1 MLVSQVKLGHI
12 QQIGERYMQRLLTY
26 LICFIFA
33 GSFCLPIIAQEEK
46 NETKPDT
53 QQTQSKKK
61 KEYEDFNKV
70 TEDSKS
76 FQGLFTLYE
85 KKENLYCEIKP
96 DQLNQPFL
104 LMISI
109 ARGLGTGYL
118 LSGMTMDEWLLEWRR
133 VGDKVHLVRKNV
145 RFRADKGTPIAEAVD
160 LGYRDSVLFALKLE
174 SVHPQRKSLLVNISP
189 VFLSDLPPLSGQIGG
204 GARFDKARST
214 WGAVKAFPKNVELR
228 VDAVYSASG
237 SRETIP
243 DSRGIQLS
251 VHYSLVKL
259 PSNNY
264 QPRLADDRMG
274 HFMTTVKDFS
284 LKTSDEPYIRYVNR
298 WHLEKADKKAK
309 LSPPKDPIIFYI
321 EKTVPHRFRPY
332 VRQGILEWNKAFEK
346 AGFIDAIEARIQQD
360 HETWDPED
368 ARYNTI
374 RWVVGASFAIGPS
387 RVNPLTGQI
396 LDADILVG
404 ESWIRSWQR
413 EYTTFFEELEHERNN
428 PVDHSSRHNCQMAT
442 GLARQ
447 MGFMASVLQA
457 RGIIDDGEL
466 PEEFIG
472 QALKALIMH
481 EVGHTLGIRHNFK
494 ASTIYTLD
502 EINKKT
508 GKALHGSV
516 MEYDAV
522 NIAPEGEK
530 QGDYYTTTIGP
541 WDYWVVEY
549 AYTSLDGNKSEAEL
563 PELQKIASRGAT
575 PELRYATDG
584 DASMYQYRDLD
595 PLVNRWDLGA
605 DPLEFAKL
613 RREIVAGLWDEIA
626 DKVTTDGMGYQR
638 VRRAFRS
645 LLGQY
650 SRAMFLATRFIGG
663 QYHHRD
669 HKGDKNGRLPYVPVP
684 AEKQREAL
692 QFIKEH
698 ALSDKT
704 FDFPPKLLNSIAITR
719 WSDWGDSSGNSS
731 RLDYPVHDVILRN
744 QTQIIGRLLDPNVLA
759 RVQDTELKFSDQDV
773 FTMPELFTG
782 ITDAVWVE
790 LDKNADAK
798 QWTNS
803 DAFISSFRRGLQRE
817 HLKQLI
823 KLVLAAANGT
833 PEDARSL
840 ARLHLVKISGDIQN
854 VLQNSKDKLD
864 DYSLAHLEE
873 SHVRVQKAL
882 DANFSVE
889 KR

>member
-1 MLVSQVKLGHI
+1 MRQLLIFWICIITISGYCLTVS
-12 QQIGERYMQRLLTY
+12 
-26 LICFIFA
+26 
-33 GSFCLPIIAQEEK
+33 AQEEAK
-46 NETKPDT
+46 PEETTVKET
-53 QQTQSKKK
+53 TTKKK
-61 KEYEDFNKV
+61 KEFEDFSKV
-70 TEDSKS
+70 IEDSKS
-76 FQGLFTLYE
+76 YQGLYRLYQ
-85 KKENLYCEIKP
+85 KKENLYCEIEP
-96 DQLNQPFL
+96 SQLNKPFL
-104 LMISI
+104 CMISI
-109 ARGLGTGYL
+109 ARGIGTGYL

-145 RFRADKGTPIAEAVD
+145 RYRANKGTPIAEAVD

-174 SVHPQRKSLLVNISP
+174 SIHPQRKSLLVNVSP
-189 VFLSDLPPLSGQIGG
+189 VFISDLPPLAGQIGG

-214 WGAVKAFPKNVELR
+214 WGAIKAFPKNIELR
-228 VDAVYSASG
+228 IDAVYSASG

-251 VHYSLVKL
+251 VHYSLTEL
-259 PSNNY
+259 PSNDY
-264 QPRLADDRMG
+264 QPRLADDRLG

-284 LKTSDEPYIRYVNR
+284 LKTSDEPYVRFVNR
-298 WHLEKADKKAK
+298 WHLEKADKNAEF
-309 LSPPKDPIIFYI
+309 SPPKDPIIFYI

-360 HETWDPED
+360 YENWDPED

-413 EYTTFFEELEHERNN
+413 EWTTFFEEVEHERNH
-428 PVDHSSRHNCQMAT
+428 PIDHTSRHNCQMAT
-442 GLARQ
+442 GLAQQ

-457 RGIIDDGEL
+457 RGLIDDGEL

-494 ASTIYTLD
+494 ASTIFTLED
-502 EINKKT
+502 INKKV

-522 NIAPEGEK
+522 NISPEGEK

-549 AYTSLDGNKSEAEL
+549 AYKSIDGSKPEAEL
-563 PELQKIASRGAT
+563 PELQKIASRVAT

-605 DPLEFAKL
+605 DPLEFAKQ

-626 DKVTTDGMGYQR
+626 EKVTTDGMGYQR

-650 SRAMFLATRFIGG
+650 SRSMFLATRYIGG

-669 HKGDKNGRLPYVPVP
+669 HRGDENARLPYVPVP
-684 AEKQREAL
+684 AKKQREAL
-692 QFIKEH
+692 TFIKEH

-719 WSDWGDSSGNSS
+719 WSDWGTSSNNSS
-731 RLDYPVHDVILRN
+731 RLDYPIHNVILQN
-744 QTQIIGRLLDPNVLA
+744 QSQILGRLLDRNVLA
-759 RVQDTELKFSDQDV
+759 RVQDTELKFSNDEDI
-773 FTMPELFTG
+773 FTLPELFTG

-790 LDKNADAK
+790 LDKNANAK
-798 QWTNS
+798 QWTNT
-803 DAFISSFRRGLQRE
+803 DAFISGFRRGLQRE

-823 KLVLAAANGT
+823 KLVLAAENGT

-840 ARLHLVKISGDIQN
+840 ARHHLQQINTRIKD
-854 VLQNSKDKLD
+854 VLLKSKQQFD
-864 DYSLAHLEE
+864 DYTSAHLEE
-873 SHVRVQKAL
+873 SQVRVEKAL
-882 DANFSVE
+882 DAGFEVQ
-889 KR
+889 RR

>member
-1 MLVSQVKLGHI
+1 MK
-12 QQIGERYMQRLLTY
+12 RLITL
-26 LICFIFA
+26 LI
-33 GSFCLPIIAQEEK
+33 SFTFMSSLSLPIIAQEKTEA
-46 NETKPDT
+46 KPAA
-53 QQTQSKKK
+53 QQTAEKKK
-61 KEYEDFNKV
+61 KEYEDFSKV
-70 TEDSKS
+70 TEDSKKYD
-76 FQGLFTLYE
+76 GYFTLYQ
-85 KKENLYCEIKP
+85 KKEDLYCEIKP
-96 DQLNQPFL
+96 SQLNKPFL
-104 LMISI
+104 LMASI
-109 ARGLGTGYL
+109 ARGIGTGYI
-118 LSGMTMDEWLLEWRR
+118 LSGMTMDEWLLEWKR

-160 LGYRDSVLFALKLE
+160 LGYSDSVLFALKLE
-174 SVHPQRKSLLVNISP
+174 SVHPQSKSLLVNISP
-189 VFLSDLPPLSGQIGG
+189 VFISDLLPLAGNLG
-204 GARFDKARST
+204 GARFDKSRST
-214 WGAVKAFPKNVELR
+214 WGAIKTFPRNVELR
-228 VDAVYSASG
+228 VNAVYSGGG
-237 SRETIP
+237 SRDTVP
-243 DSRGIQLS
+243 DSRGMQVA
-251 VHYSLVKL
+251 VHYSLAQL
-259 PSNNY
+259 PNNNY

-284 LKTSDEPYIRYVNR
+284 LKTSDEPFIRYVNR
-298 WHLEKADKKAK
+298 WHLEKADKDKE
-309 LSPPKDPIIFYI
+309 LSPPKEPIIFYI

-360 HETWDPED
+360 HEDWDPED

-413 EYTTFFEELEHERNN
+413 EWTTFFEEVEHERNH
-428 PVDHSSRHNCQMAT
+428 PVDHSSRHNCEMAT
-442 GLARQ
+442 GLAKQ

-457 RGIIDDGEL
+457 RGLIDDGEL

-502 EINKKT
+502 EVNKKT

-522 NIAPEGEK
+522 NIAQEGEK

-541 WDYWVVEY
+541 WDYWVIEY
-549 AYTSLDGNKSEAEL
+549 AYKPFGGGKPEAEL
-563 PELQKIASRGAT
+563 ADLQKIASRAASS
-575 PELRYATDG
+575 ELRYATDG

-605 DPLEFAKL
+605 DPLEFAKQ

-626 DKVTTDGMGYQR
+626 EKVTTDGMGYQR

-669 HKGDKNGRLPYVPVP
+669 HKGDKDGRLPYVPVP
-684 AEKQREAL
+684 AKKQREAL
-692 QFIKEH
+692 AFIKEH
-698 ALSDKT
+698 ALSDNT

-719 WSDWGDSSGNSS
+719 WSDWGTSSNNSS
-731 RLDYPVHDVILRN
+731 RLDYPIHDVILRN
-744 QTQIIGRLLDPNVLA
+744 QGQILGRLLDANVLS
-759 RVQDTELKFSDQDV
+759 RVQDTELKFSGDDV

-823 KLVLAAANGT
+823 KLVLDADSGT

-840 ARLHLVKISGDIQN
+840 ARLHLTQINNRLKT
-854 VLQNSKDKLD
+854 VLQNSKAKLD
-864 DYSLAHLEE
+864 VYSVAHLEE
-873 SHVRVQKAL
+873 SQDRVDKAL

>member
-1 MLVSQVKLGHI
+1 MK
-12 QQIGERYMQRLLTY
+12 RLIIL
-26 LICFIFA
+26 LICFIFI
-33 GSFCLPIIAQEEK
+33 SSLSLPIIAQEKTEA
-46 NETKPDT
+46 KPAA
-53 QQTQSKKK
+53 QQTAEKKK
-61 KEYEDFNKV
+61 KEYEDFSKV
-70 TEDSKS
+70 IEDSKS
-76 FQGLFTLYE
+76 YQGYFTLYQ
-85 KKENLYCEIKP
+85 KKENLYCEIQP
-96 DQLNQPFL
+96 SQLNKPFL
-104 LMISI
+104 LMASI
-109 ARGLGTGYL
+109 ARGIGTGYI
-118 LSGMTMDEWLLEWRR
+118 LSGMTMDEWLLEWKR

-145 RFRADKGTPIAEAVD
+145 RFRADKGSPIGEAVN
-160 LGYRDSVLFALKLE
+160 LGYSDSVLFALKLE

-189 VFLSDLPPLSGQIGG
+189 VFISDLLPLAGNLG

-214 WGAVKAFPKNVELR
+214 WGAIKAFPKNVELR
-228 VDAVYSASG
+228 VNAVYSGGG
-237 SRETIP
+237 SRETVP
-243 DSRGIQLS
+243 DSRGMQVA
-251 VHYSLVKL
+251 VHYSLAQL
-259 PSNNY
+259 PNNDY

-274 HFMTTVKDFS
+274 HFMTTVKDYS
-284 LKTSDEPYIRYVNR
+284 LQTSDEPFIRYVNR
-298 WHLEKADKKAK
+298 WHLEKADKDAK
-309 LSPPKDPIIFYI
+309 LSPPKEPIIFYI

-360 HETWDPED
+360 HEDWDPED

-374 RWVVGASFAIGPS
+374 RWIVGASFAIGPS

-404 ESWIRSWQR
+404 ESWIRYWQR
-413 EYTTFFEELEHERNN
+413 EWTTFFDELEHEREH
-428 PVDHSSRHNCQMAT
+428 PIDHDSRFHCQMAT

-457 RGIIDDGEL
+457 RGVMDDGGEL

-494 ASTIYTLD
+494 ASTIHTLD
-502 EINKKT
+502 ELNKK
-508 GKALHGSV
+508 KDQALVGSV

-522 NIAPEGEK
+522 NIAPEGKK
-530 QGDYYTTTIGP
+530 QGHYYSPTIGP

-549 AYTSLDGNKSEAEL
+549 AYKPISGNKPEAEL
-563 PELQKIASRGAT
+563 PELQKIASRAAT
-575 PELRYATDG
+575 SELRYGTDG
-584 DASMYQYRDLD
+584 DASSYQNRDLD
-595 PLVNRWDLGA
+595 PLVNRWDMGA
-605 DPLEFAKL
+605 DPLEFAKQ

-645 LLGQY
+645 LLGEY
-650 SRAMFLATRFIGG
+650 TSSMYLAARFIGG

-669 HKGDKNGRLPYVPVP
+669 HKGDKDGRLPYVPVS
-684 AEKQREAL
+684 AKKQREAL
-692 QFIKEH
+692 AFIKEH
-698 ALSDKT
+698 ALSDKV
-704 FDFPPKLLNSIAITR
+704 FDFPPELLNSIAITR
-719 WSDWGDSSGNSS
+719 WSDWGTSSNNSS
-731 RLDYPVHDVILRN
+731 RLDYPIHDVILRN
-744 QTQIIGRLLDPNVLA
+744 QSQILRRLLDANVLS
-759 RVQDTELKFSDQDV
+759 RVQDTELKFSGEDV

-823 KLVLAAANGT
+823 KLVLAADSGT

-840 ARLHLVKISGDIQN
+840 ARLHLTQINNRLKD
-854 VLQNSKDKLD
+854 VLQSSKAKLD
-864 DYSLAHLEE
+864 EYSVAHLEE
-873 SHVRVQKAL
+873 SQDRVEKAL
-882 DANFSVE
+882 AANFNVE

>member
-1 MLVSQVKLGHI
+1 MKRI
-12 QQIGERYMQRLLTY
+12 LTL
-26 LICFIFA
+26 LICFIFI
-33 GSFCLPIIAQEEK
+33 SSLSLPIIAQEKTEA
-46 NETKPDT
+46 KPAA
-53 QQTQSKKK
+53 QQTAAKKK
-61 KEYEDFNKV
+61 KEYEDFSKV
-70 TEDSKS
+70 IEDSKS
-76 FQGLFTLYE
+76 YQGYFTLYQ
-85 KKENLYCEIKP
+85 KKENLYCEIQP
-96 DQLNQPFL
+96 SQLNKPFL
-104 LMISI
+104 LMASI
-109 ARGLGTGYL
+109 ARGIGTGYI
-118 LSGMTMDEWLLEWRR
+118 LSGMTMDEWLLEWKR

-145 RFRADKGTPIAEAVD
+145 RFRADKGSPIGEAVN
-160 LGYRDSVLFALKLE
+160 LGYSDSVLFALKLE
-174 SVHPQRKSLLVNISP
+174 SVHPQKKSLLVNISP
-189 VFLSDLPPLSGQIGG
+189 VFISDLLPLAGNLG

-214 WGAVKAFPKNVELR
+214 WGAIKAFPKNVELR
-228 VDAVYSASG
+228 VNAVYSGGG
-237 SRETIP
+237 SRETVP
-243 DSRGIQLS
+243 DSRGMQVA
-251 VHYSLVKL
+251 VHYSLAQL
-259 PSNNY
+259 PNNDY

-274 HFMTTVKDFS
+274 HFMTTVKDYS
-284 LKTSDEPYIRYVNR
+284 LQTSDEPFIRYVNR
-298 WHLEKADKKAK
+298 WHLEKADKDAK
-309 LSPPKDPIIFYI
+309 LSPPKEPIIFYI

-360 HETWDPED
+360 HEDWDPED

-374 RWVVGASFAIGPS
+374 RWIVGASFAIGPS

-404 ESWIRSWQR
+404 ESWIRYWQR
-413 EYTTFFEELEHERNN
+413 EWTTFFDELEHEREH
-428 PVDHSSRHNCQMAT
+428 PIDHDSRFHCQMAT

-457 RGIIDDGEL
+457 RGVMDDGGEL

-494 ASTIYTLD
+494 ASTIHTL
-502 EINKKT
+502 EELNKK
-508 GKALHGSV
+508 KDQALVGSV

-522 NIAPEGEK
+522 NIAPEGKK
-530 QGDYYTTTIGP
+530 QGHYYSPTIGP

-549 AYTSLDGNKSEAEL
+549 AYKPISGNKPEAEL
-563 PELQKIASRGAT
+563 PELQKIASRAAT
-575 PELRYATDG
+575 SELRYGTDG
-584 DASMYQYRDLD
+584 DASSYQNRDLD
-595 PLVNRWDLGA
+595 PLVNRWDMGA
-605 DPLEFAKL
+605 DPLEFAKQ

-645 LLGQY
+645 LLGEY
-650 SRAMFLATRFIGG
+650 TSSMYLAARFIGG

-669 HKGDKNGRLPYVPVP
+669 HKGDKDGRLPYVPVS
-684 AEKQREAL
+684 AKKQREAL
-692 QFIKEH
+692 AFIKEH
-698 ALSDKT
+698 ALSDKV
-704 FDFPPKLLNSIAITR
+704 FDFPPELLNSIAITR
-719 WSDWGDSSGNSS
+719 WSDWGTSSNNSS
-731 RLDYPVHDVILRN
+731 RLDYPIHDVILRN
-744 QTQIIGRLLDPNVLA
+744 QSQILRRLLDANVLS
-759 RVQDTELKFSDQDV
+759 RVQDTELKFSGEDV

-823 KLVLAAANGT
+823 KLVLAADSGT

-840 ARLHLVKISGDIQN
+840 ARLHLTQINNRLKD
-854 VLQNSKDKLD
+854 VLQSSKAKLD
-864 DYSLAHLEE
+864 EYSVAHLEE
-873 SHVRVQKAL
+873 SQDRVEKAL
-882 DANFSVE
+882 AANFNVE

>member
-1 MLVSQVKLGHI
+1 
-12 QQIGERYMQRLLTY
+12 MQRIITF
-26 LICFIFA
+26 LICSFLL
-33 GSFCLPIIAQEEK
+33 GSLGLPIVAQEEK
-46 NETKPDT
+46 QDAKPAA
-53 QQTQSKKK
+53 QQTAAKQK

-70 TEDSKS
+70 IEDSKS
-76 FQGLFTLYE
+76 YQGYFTLYK
-85 KKENLYCEIKP
+85 KKENLYCEILP
-96 DQLNQPFL
+96 AQLNKPFL
-104 LMISI
+104 LMSSI
-109 ARGLGTGYL
+109 ARGIGSGYL
-118 LSGMTMDEWLLEWRR
+118 LSGMTMDEWLLEWKR

-145 RFRADKGTPIAEAVD
+145 RFRADKDTPIAEAVD
-160 LGYRDSVLFALKLE
+160 LGYSDSVLFALKLE
-174 SVHPQRKSLLVNISP
+174 SIHPQRKSLLVNISP
-189 VFLSDLPPLSGQIGG
+189 IFISDLLPLAGNLG

-214 WGAVKAFPKNVELR
+214 WGAIKAFPKNVELR
-228 VDAVYSASG
+228 VNAVYSGGG
-237 SRETIP
+237 SRTTVP
-243 DSRGIQLS
+243 DSRGLQVV
-251 VHYSLVKL
+251 VHYSLAPL
-259 PSNNY
+259 PKNNY

-274 HFMTTVKDFS
+274 HFMTTVKDYS
-284 LKTSDEPYIRYVNR
+284 LKTSDEPFTRYVNR
-298 WHLEKADKKAK
+298 WHLEKADKDAK
-309 LSPPKDPIIFYI
+309 LSPPKEPIIFYI

-346 AGFIDAIEARIQQD
+346 AGFVDAIEARIQQD
-360 HETWDPED
+360 HEDWDPED

-404 ESWIRSWQR
+404 ESWIRYWQR
-413 EYTTFFEELEHERNN
+413 EWMTFFEELEHEREHAI
-428 PVDHSSRHNCQMAT
+428 DHDSRFHCQMAT

-457 RGIIDDGEL
+457 RGVMEDGGEL

-494 ASTIYTLD
+494 ASTIFTL
-502 EINKKT
+502 EELNKKP
-508 GKALHGSV
+508 GQALHGSV

-530 QGDYYTTTIGP
+530 QGDYYTSTIGP
-541 WDYWVVEY
+541 WDYWVIEY
-549 AYTSLDGNKSEAEL
+549 AYKPIGGSKPEAEL
-563 PELQKIASRGAT
+563 PDLQKIASRAAAS
-575 PELRYATDG
+575 ELRFGTDG
-584 DASMYQYRDLD
+584 DASAYQNRDLD

-605 DPLEFAKL
+605 DPLEFAKQ

-638 VRRAFRS
+638 VRSAFRS
-645 LLGQY
+645 LLGEY
-650 SRAMFLATRFIGG
+650 SSSMYLAARFIGG

-669 HKGDKNGRLPYVPVP
+669 HKGDKDGRLPYVPVP
-684 AEKQREAL
+684 AKKQREAL
-692 QFIKEH
+692 AFIKEH
-698 ALSDKT
+698 ALSDKV
-704 FDFPPKLLNSIAITR
+704 FDFPPELLNSIAITR
-719 WSDWGDSSGNSS
+719 WSDWGSSSNNSS
-731 RLDYPVHDVILRN
+731 RLDYPIHDVILRN
-744 QTQIIGRLLDPNVLA
+744 QSQIIRRLLDPNILS
-759 RVQDTELKFSDQDV
+759 RVQDTELKFSDGDV

-823 KLVLAAANGT
+823 KLVLSADSGT

-840 ARLHLVKISGDIQN
+840 ARLHLTQISN
-854 VLQNSKDKLD
+854 KLKTLLQDSKAKLD
-864 DYSLAHLEE
+864 DYSVAHLEE
-873 SHVRVQKAL
+873 SQVRVEKAL
-882 DANFSVE
+882 NANFNVE
-889 KR
+889 RR

>member
-1 MLVSQVKLGHI
+1 MK
-12 QQIGERYMQRLLTY
+12 RLITW
-26 LICFIFA
+26 LICFIFM
-33 GSFCLPIIAQEEK
+33 SSLILPIIAQEEK
-46 NETKPDT
+46 TEAKPAA
-53 QQTQSKKK
+53 QQTAAKKK

-70 TEDSKS
+70 IEDSKNY
-76 FQGLFTLYE
+76 QGYFTLYQ
-85 KKENLYCEIKP
+85 KKENLYCEIQP
-96 DQLNQPFL
+96 SQLNKPFL
-104 LMISI
+104 LMASI
-109 ARGLGTGYL
+109 ARGIGTGYI
-118 LSGMTMDEWLLEWRR
+118 LSGMTMDEWLLEWKR

-145 RFRADKGTPIAEAVD
+145 RFRADKGSPIAEAVN
-160 LGYRDSVLFALKLE
+160 LGYSDSVLFALKLE
-174 SVHPQRKSLLVNISP
+174 SIHPQKKSLLVNISP
-189 VFLSDLPPLSGQIGG
+189 IFISDLLPLSGDLG
-204 GARFDKARST
+204 GARFDKSRST
-214 WGAVKAFPKNVELR
+214 WGAIKTFPKNVELR
-228 VDAVYSASG
+228 VNAVYSGGG
-237 SRETIP
+237 SRDTVP
-243 DSRGIQLS
+243 DSRGMQVA
-251 VHYSLVKL
+251 VHYSLAQL
-259 PSNNY
+259 PNNNY

-284 LKTSDEPYIRYVNR
+284 LQTSDEPFIRYVNR
-298 WHLEKADKKAK
+298 WHLEKADKDKK
-309 LSPPKDPIIFYI
+309 LSPPKEPIIFYI

-360 HETWDPED
+360 HEEWDPED

-413 EYTTFFEELEHERNN
+413 EWTTFFEEVEHERNH
-428 PVDHSSRHNCQMAT
+428 PVDHSSRHNCQMAI

-457 RGIIDDGEL
+457 RGLIDDGEL

-502 EINKKT
+502 ELNKKT

-522 NIAPEGEK
+522 NIAPEGKK

-541 WDYWVVEY
+541 WDYWVIEY
-549 AYTSLDGNKSEAEL
+549 AYKPLGGGKPEAEFAD
-563 PELQKIASRGAT
+563 LQKIASRVAS

-605 DPLEFAKL
+605 DPLEFAKQ
-613 RREIVAGLWDEIA
+613 RREIVAGLWDEISE
-626 DKVTTDGMGYQR
+626 KVTTDGMGYQR

-669 HKGDKNGRLPYVPVP
+669 HKGDKDGRLPYVPVP
-684 AEKQREAL
+684 AKKQREAL
-692 QFIKEH
+692 AFIREH
-698 ALSDKT
+698 ALSDNT

-719 WSDWGDSSGNSS
+719 WSDWGASSNNSS
-731 RLDYPVHDVILRN
+731 RLDYPIHDVILRN
-744 QTQIIGRLLDPNVLA
+744 QGQILGRLLDANVLA
-759 RVQDTELKFSDQDV
+759 RVQDTELKFSGEAV

-823 KLVLAAANGT
+823 KLVLAADSGT

-840 ARLHLVKISGDIQN
+840 ARLHLTQINNRLKNALQDSKGKIDE
-854 VLQNSKDKLD
+854 
-864 DYSLAHLEE
+864 YSVAHLEE
-873 SHVRVQKAL
+873 SQDRVEKAL
-882 DANFSVE
+882 EANFNVE

>member
-1 MLVSQVKLGHI
+1 
-12 QQIGERYMQRLLTY
+12 MQRLFTFCICII
-26 LICFIFA
+26 LIS
-33 GSFCLPIIAQEEK
+33 GFCLPIIAQEEK
-46 NETKPDT
+46 KEAKSAT
-53 QQTQSKKK
+53 QATPAKQK

-76 FQGLFTLYE
+76 YQGFFKLYE
-85 KKENLYCEIKP
+85 KKENLYCEIQP
-96 DQLNQPFL
+96 SQLEKPFL
-104 LMISI
+104 CMISI

-145 RFRADKGTPIAEAVD
+145 RFRAKKGTPIAEAVD
-160 LGYRDSVLFALKLE
+160 LGYSDSVLFALKLE

-189 VFLSDLPPLSGQIGG
+189 VFMSDLPPLSGQIGG
-204 GARFDKARST
+204 GARFDKGRST
-214 WGAVKAFPKNVELR
+214 WGAIKTFPKNVELR

-251 VHYSLVKL
+251 VHYSLAQL

-284 LKTSDEPYIRYVNR
+284 LQTSDEPYIRFVNR
-298 WHLEKADKKAK
+298 WHLEKADKNAK

-404 ESWIRSWQR
+404 ESWIRSWMR
-413 EYTTFFEELEHERNN
+413 EYTTYFDEVEHERNH
-428 PVDHSSRHNCQMAT
+428 PIDHSSRHNCQMAT
-442 GLARQ
+442 GLARE
-447 MGFMASVLQA
+447 MSFMASVLQA

-466 PEEFIG
+466 PEEYIG

-481 EVGHTLGIRHNFK
+481 EVGHTLGLRHNFK
-494 ASTIYTLD
+494 ATTIYSL
-502 EINKKT
+502 EELNKK
-508 GKALHGSV
+508 KDEALHGSV
-516 MEYDAV
+516 MDYDAV
-522 NIAPEGEK
+522 NIAPEGKK
-530 QGDYYTTTIGP
+530 QGNYYTPTIGP
-541 WDYWVVEY
+541 WDYWVIEY
-549 AYTSLDGNKSEAEL
+549 AYKPIGGNKPEAEL
-563 PELQKIASRGAT
+563 SELQKIASRAAS

-605 DPLEFAKL
+605 DPLEFAKQ
-613 RREIVAGLWDEIA
+613 RQAIVAGLWDEIA
-626 DKVTTDGMGYQR
+626 DKVTQDGMGYQR

-650 SRAMFLATRFIGG
+650 SRGMFLATRFIGG

-669 HKGDKNGRLPYVPVP
+669 HKGDENGRLPYVPVP

-692 QFIKEH
+692 KFIKEH
-698 ALSDKT
+698 ALSDET

-719 WSDWGDSSGNSS
+719 WSDWGTSSGNSS
-731 RLDYPVHDVILRN
+731 RLDYPIHDVILRN
-744 QTQIIGRLLDPNVLA
+744 QSQILGRLLDRNVLA
-759 RVQDTELKFSDQDV
+759 RVQDTELKFGDNEDV

-823 KLVLAAANGT
+823 KLVLDADSGT

-840 ARLHLVKISGDIQN
+840 ARLHLQQINTRLKN
-854 VLQNSKDKLD
+854 VLQDSKQKLD
-864 DYSLAHLEE
+864 DYSVAHLEE
-873 SHVRVQKAL
+873 SQVRVEKAL
-882 DANFSVE
+882 DANFQVE